1 MVIVISEA
9 LKEQIL
15 GNLVRAVELLLE
27 CPVIAE
33 FMPEVRMNLAYCI
46 HNPKSVE
53 DVAAIPGRITAYKG
67 QLLVN
72 RYPAFG
78 ASDHLARA
86 LIEVQKFDPTIRA
99 VLNFKYTPDLYKW
112 LESYSKQEHLTLV
125 RVDRAA
131 EPSEVRA
138 VDGASMPW
146 KIGKAVENARNRV
159 PDLMCETE
167 APGKEPLFKLFGKTA
182 TEVATKL
189 IKIANAWN
197 KRKENKITS

>member
-1 MVIVISEA
+1 MITISEN

-15 GNLVRAVELLLE
+15 GNLVHAMELLLG
-27 CPVIAE
+27 CQLLAE
-33 FMPEVRMNLAYCI
+33 FMPEVRMNIAYCLP
-46 HNPKSVE
+46 NPKSVD

-67 QLLVN
+67 QLLIN

-86 LIEVQKFDPTIRA
+86 LIEVQKFNPAIRA
-99 VLNFKYTPDLYKW
+99 VLNFKYTPELYTW
-112 LESYSKQEHLTLV
+112 LESYSKRENLTLV
-125 RVDRAA
+125 QVDRAA

-138 VDGASMPW
+138 IDGASMPW

-159 PDLMCETE
+159 PNLMCETE

-197 KRKENKITS
+197 KRKKDEIIS